1 MNKELENQE
10 ITEVKE
16 IDAQLDQVSSE
27 VDEAETEEQV
37 EKLEEK
43 VSELEDEKR
52 SIIANAEKRAETLKK
67 VIERKDT
74 ASIKEEASEREER
87 NMDNEKVYRSA
98 YFKKLMRKELTEEE
112 QRALSTSTTA
122 TIPTETSDKIF
133 EKAIQ
138 IVPLLNE
145 IELFHVKGNLKFAV
159 ETTRAA
165 AGYHEENST
174 GINADTTAVLT
185 QVSLGGYEF
194 TKLIQVSASMLNQS
208 IEAFENWLINMLAT
222 SIATALE
229 NEIVNGTGTGAVKG
243 INAIS
248 YVDGTNGVQYNGST
262 GLTAANV
269 RSAVGMLNGFYDA
282 GAKMLMSKKT
292 LFNNFMGLQDKAKTD
307 VVRAEGNNYYV
318 YGYPVILSDKVANG
332 TAFLGNFK
340 KYVGNLSQDIE
351 VKSDFDIDTNS
362 YKYLGVCEFDGEPA
376 AEDAF
381 IKIWA

>member
-1 MNKELENQE
+1 MEELENQTLPEVEE
-10 ITEVKE
+10 INDKLDEISEEVK
-16 IDAQLDQVSSE
+16 DAD
-27 VDEAETEEQV
+27 TEEKV
-37 EKLEEK
+37 EALEEQ
-43 VSELEDEKR
+43 VSELEEEKR
-52 SIIANAEKRAETLKK
+52 SLIESAEKRAETLKK
-67 VIERKDT
+67 VIEKKD
-74 ASIKEEASEREER
+74 AADIKEAADEREEN
-87 NMDNEKVYRSA
+87 NMDNEKTYRSA

-174 GINADTTAVLT
+174 GINTDTTAVLT
-185 QVSLGGYEF
+185 TVSLGGYEF

-208 IEAFENWLINMLAT
+208 IDAFETWLINMLAT

-229 NEIVNGTGTGAVKG
+229 NEIVNGTGSGAVKG
-243 INAIS
+243 INAIT
-248 YVDGTNGVQYNGST
+248 YVDGTNGVQYNAST
-262 GLTAANV
+262 GLTAAEV
-269 RSAVGMLNGFYDA
+269 REAVGYLNGFYDA
-282 GAKMLMSKKT
+282 GAKALMSKKT
-292 LFNNFMGLQDKAKTD
+292 LFNNFMGLQDKSKTD
-307 VVRAEGNNYYV
+307 VVRVEGNNYYV

-332 TAFLGNFK
+332 VAFIGNFK

-381 IKIWA
+381 VKIWA